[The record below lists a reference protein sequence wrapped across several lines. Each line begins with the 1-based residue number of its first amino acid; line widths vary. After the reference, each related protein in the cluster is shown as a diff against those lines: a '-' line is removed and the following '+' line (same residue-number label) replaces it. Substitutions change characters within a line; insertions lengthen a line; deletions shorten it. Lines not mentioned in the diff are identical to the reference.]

1 MRFINAHGTPAEIRD
16 ARGEHVLLLDDP
28 LDCAPAAKAM
38 LPYLGWGAQGDIV
51 TLKYVDMVACVGRFL
66 GKRDGG
72 SASLLDSMAHRR
84 MQQVW

>member
-1 MRFINAHGTPAEIRD
+1 MRFINAHGSPADIRD

-38 LPYLGWGAQGDIV
+38 LPFLGWGAQGDIV

-66 GKRDGG
+66 VVTDDRDEQFTGRLP
-72 SASLLDSMAHRR
+72 SAAFK
-84 MQQVW
+84 